1 MEEYKTELNEAET
14 ILISKIVK
22 IPCDKW
28 TFSMNGLANHFYLI
42 IDEFRYVLY
51 VSGGALTSL
60 QIASEKISDKN
71 LSINPTDDLDAYCD
85 KLFDDLQRKQDAV
98 TANLMV
104 EIDTSLNKIIES
116 V

>member
-1 MEEYKTELNEAET
+1 MEEYKTKLNEAET

-28 TFSMNGLANHFYLI
+28 TFCTNGSNYFYLI
-42 IDEFRYVLY
+42 TDEFRYVLY
-51 VSGGALTSL
+51 VSGATLTSL

-71 LSINPTDDLDAYCD
+71 LSINPTDDLHVYCD
-85 KLFDDLQRKQDAV
+85 KLFDDLQRKQYAA
-98 TANLMV
+98 TTNLMV
-104 EIDTSLNKIIES
+104 EIDASLNKIIES